1 MYTSG
6 IRKIYTPPLTSE
18 GLVMAKHWADNS
30 GYESFCFNG
39 DIYVKTEGGRVGR
52 AWIKTPF
59 RMADF
64 TVTL

>member
-6 IRKIYTPPLTSE
+6 IRKIYTPPFTCES
-18 GLVMAKHWADNS
+18 LVMAKNWADNS
-30 GYESFCFNG
+30 GYEAFCFNG
-39 DIYVKTEGGRVGR
+39 DIYVKNEGGRVGR

-59 RMADF
+59 RIADF